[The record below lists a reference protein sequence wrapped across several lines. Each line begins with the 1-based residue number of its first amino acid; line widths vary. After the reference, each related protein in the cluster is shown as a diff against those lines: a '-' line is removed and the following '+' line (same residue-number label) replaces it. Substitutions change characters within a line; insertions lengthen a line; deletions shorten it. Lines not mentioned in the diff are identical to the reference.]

1 MRPVKVKDLHEG
13 FIKLNAKILAREAA
27 ISVRASH
34 NPPNVE
40 SNIIHGP
47 KRADSF
53 EEINQRVHI
62 HIHSIRKRLADC
74 DGVSAKAAI
83 DGIVQSGLLKDD
95 DLDHVSA
102 VTYSQEKGKPEGTV
116 ISIYEET
123 KETEAIKRRVD

>member
-34 NPPNVE
+34 NLANME
-40 SNIIHGP
+40 SNIVDEP
-47 KRADSF
+47 KRANAF

-62 HIHSIRKRLADC
+62 HIHSIRKRLTDYK
-74 DGVSAKAAI
+74 GVSEKAAV
-83 DGIVQSGLLKDD
+83 DGIVQSGLLKND

-102 VTYSQEKGKPEGTV
+102 ITFSQEVGKPEGTI

-123 KETEAIKRRVD
+123 KATEAIKRRVG